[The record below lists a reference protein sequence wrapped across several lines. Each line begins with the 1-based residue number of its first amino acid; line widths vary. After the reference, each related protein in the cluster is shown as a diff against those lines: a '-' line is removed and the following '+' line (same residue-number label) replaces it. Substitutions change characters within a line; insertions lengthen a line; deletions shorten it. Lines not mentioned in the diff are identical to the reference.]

1 MAETVE
7 KIVKVKRTQNGFD
20 PSVGKMREGGV
31 YEFPQEQAI
40 RMVRAGVAKPAPASA
55 KLAKDEDR
63 ARVLED
69 AKARQG
75 HEHLDAEMSA
85 AWDID
90 VRDLQRAE
98 WAAEEAEEALD
109 AANTAVDRA
118 KGARKLAAKTET
130 SAEPGPVNTAPSGPG
145 AVRP

>member
-1 MAETVE
+1 
-7 KIVKVKRTQNGFD
+7 
-20 PSVGKMREGGV
+20 
-31 YEFPQEQAI
+31 
-40 RMVRAGVAKPAPASA
+40 
-55 KLAKDEDR
+55 
-63 ARVLED
+63 
-69 AKARQG
+69 
-75 HEHLDAEMSA
+75 MSA